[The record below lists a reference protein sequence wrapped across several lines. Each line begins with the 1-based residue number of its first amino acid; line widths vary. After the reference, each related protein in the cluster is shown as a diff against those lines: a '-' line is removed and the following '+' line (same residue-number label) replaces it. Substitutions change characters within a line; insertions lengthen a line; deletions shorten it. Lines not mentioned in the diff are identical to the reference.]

1 MCDYLACELT
11 RAKSV
16 EKFNAGASKSTLHE
30 VAIPVCPY
38 LPSPKPEMSYRCL
51 RELRGGNIEAFYL
64 TALSYGHYL
73 WLKGY
78 SGRAIL
84 AITRALYAD
93 LPAEAVVLREW
104 PLPYRALY
112 WIVANHPSQDFPGNP
127 RISFQHQATCLRG
140 DRVALRR
147 ARAWAV
153 WKLICSAKPDLPADV
168 TQGIK
173 ELTLVEIEQ
182 RLTKHGHPNEVQI
195 WQSAFT
201 SL

>member
-1 MCDYLACELT
+1 VCELIRVNAT
-11 RAKSV
+11 
-16 EKFNAGASKSTLHE
+16 EKLNAGTSSLALYFMT
-30 VAIPVCPY
+30 IPLCPY
-38 LPSPKPEMSYRCL
+38 LPFPKKEMSYRNL

-84 AITRALYAD
+84 AITRALYAN
-93 LPAEAVVLREW
+93 LPADAEVLREW
-104 PLPYRALY
+104 PLPYRALH
-112 WIVANHPSQDFPGNP
+112 WIVANHPSQDYPGNP
-127 RISFQHQATCLRG
+127 RISFQHQATRLRG

-153 WKLICSAKPDLPADV
+153 WKLICSAKPELPEDT

-173 ELTLVEIEQ
+173 QPTLGEIEQ
-182 RLTKHGHPNEVQI
+182 GIVKHGHSNEVQI
-195 WQSAFT
+195 WQSAFIAT
-201 SL
+201 